1 MFYTGCTVEQD
12 IDYFGNDIPGHS
24 GMIRPRITSAGPKGI
39 DERPSGRDATA
50 WRRISLRSP
59 RARWMV
65 DVAGWPGFLTCRM
78 SNATYLHR
86 SEGRDDNVVA

>member
-1 MFYTGCTVEQD
+1 M
-12 IDYFGNDIPGHS
+12 H
-24 GMIRPRITSAGPKGI
+24 KH
-39 DERPSGRDATA
+39 TA
-50 WRRISLRSP
+50 CRSNALRCCKS
-59 RARWMV
+59 RWMV